1 MVIDPCSCSCW
12 MPAGW
17 YSSGGWH
24 LRRITA
30 EEIQGRE
37 DGWML
42 TNYIGTP
49 IAVEQCPAYQAV
61 AQKQFAAKRAEDAAT
76 TTRAGRLRA

>member
-24 LRRITA
+24 LRRITQ
-30 EEIQGRE
+30 EEA
-37 DGWML
+37 DADWML
-42 TNYIGTP
+42 KNYVGTP
-49 IAVEQCPAYQAV
+49 VAVEPCPAYQAV
-61 AQKQFAAKRAEDAAT
+61 AQKSFAAERAKQAAET
-76 TTRAGRLRA
+76 SGRVGRLRA